1 MYRGRDKIRILYIFV
16 DIVLITF
23 SFIIPYLLRFNKLSF
38 KDFLTLPFIWGNL
51 NLPNLSTYLMTFLF
65 WGIISILLLNNY
77 GLYKTQRELSILA
90 ETWLVFKALFISLLP
105 AATAIFLLKFRFY
118 SRLVF
123 GSGWV
128 LMFLSLSLW
137 RMAKRWTVRR
147 LISRGY
153 NNLNVLIVGAG
164 RVGKA
169 LASEIDEHPYLGVRI
184 IGYLDDSEDKKNTE
198 GKYEILGKI
207 SDFEIVVRRKFIDEV
222 FISIPSERGLV
233 SDLVMKCK
241 ELGVSVRVVPDLFD
255 LAMSKIKIHYA
266 GSIPLLEYH
275 YKGIHGTE
283 IFLKRMI
290 DIVVSFLAII
300 LLSPIFIILGITI
313 KLTSKGPIIYNSKR
327 CGKKGRVFN
336 FYKFRSMVRSAD
348 QMLESLR
355 HRNETGGPI
364 FKIRKDPR
372 VTKVGRFMRRYSLDE
387 FPQLLNVL
395 NGDMSLVGPRP
406 PIPDEVE
413 RYRDRELKRLEIRPG
428 ITGLWQVSGRSDLSY
443 EDMIRLDFEYIE
455 NWSIWLDLKILLKT
469 VPAILSRKGAY

>member
-1 MYRGRDKIRILYIFV
+1 MYRIRDKIRILYIFV
-16 DIVLITF
+16 DIVLIAF
-23 SFIIPYLLRFNKLSF
+23 SFIIPYLLRFDKLSF
-38 KDFLTLPFIWGNL
+38 RDFLTLPFIWGNL
-51 NLPNLSTYLMTFLF
+51 NLPDLSTYLMTFLL
-65 WGIISILLLNNY
+65 WGIISMLLLNNY
-77 GLYKTQRELSILA
+77 GLYRTAREVSIPA
-90 ETWLVFKALFISLLP
+90 ETWLVFKALFTALVP
-105 AATAIFLLKFRFY
+105 AAATIFFLKFKFY

-123 GSGWV
+123 GCGWV

-137 RMAKRWTVRR
+137 RMTKRCIVRR
-147 LISRGY
+147 LISHGY

-164 RVGKA
+164 KVGKA
-169 LASEIDEHPYLGVRI
+169 LARGIDQYPYLGLKI
-184 IGYLDDSEDKKNTE
+184 IGYLDDSEDKKNME
-198 GKYEILGKI
+198 DKYEALGKI
-207 SDFEIVVRRKFIDEV
+207 SDFETVVRRKFIDEV

-275 YKGIHGTE
+275 YKGIHGTDLS
-283 IFLKRMI
+283 LKRMM
-290 DIVVSFLAII
+290 DIVISFLAII
-300 LLSPIFIILGITI
+300 LLSPIFLLLGIAI
-313 KLTSKGPIIYNSKR
+313 KLRSRGPIIYNCKR

-336 FYKFRSMVRSAD
+336 FYKFRSMVRGAD
-348 QMLESLR
+348 KMLDSLR
-355 HRNETGGPI
+355 DRNETGGPI

-413 RYRDRELKRLEIRPG
+413 RYRDREMKRLEIRPG

-443 EDMIRLDFEYIE
+443 EDMIRLDFQYIQ

>member
-1 MYRGRDKIRILYIFV
+1 
-16 DIVLITF
+16 
-23 SFIIPYLLRFNKLSF
+23 
-38 KDFLTLPFIWGNL
+38 
-51 NLPNLSTYLMTFLF
+51 MTFLF
-65 WGIISILLLNNY
+65 WGIITILLLNNY
-77 GLYKTQRELSILA
+77 GLYRTERELSIPA
-90 ETWLVFKALFISLLP
+90 ETWLVFKALLISLLP
-105 AATAIFLLKFRFY
+105 AAAAIFFLKFKFY

-128 LMFLSLSLW
+128 LTFLSLSLW

-147 LISRGY
+147 LISHGY

-169 LASEIDEHPYLGVRI
+169 LAREIEQHPYLGLRI
-184 IGYLDDSEDKKNTE
+184 IGYLDDFEDKKNIDDR
-198 GKYEILGKI
+198 YEVLGKI
-207 SDFEIVVRRKFIDEV
+207 SNFETVVHRKFIDEV

-241 ELGVSVRVVPDLFD
+241 EMGVSVRLVPDLYN
-255 LAMSKIKIHYA
+255 LAMSDIKIHYA

-275 YKGIHGTE
+275 YKGIHGTDL
-283 IFLKRMI
+283 FLKRMM

-300 LLSPIFIILGITI
+300 LLSPIFLILGIAI

-327 CGKKGRVFN
+327 CGKKGGVFN
-336 FYKFRSMVRSAD
+336 FYKFRSMVRGAD
-348 QMLESLR
+348 KMLDSLR
-355 HRNETGGPI
+355 DRNETGGPI

-443 EDMIRLDFEYIE
+443 VDMIRLDFQYIE

-469 VPAILSRKGAY
+469 IPAILSRKGAY